1 MSNKV
6 IFNLDELFISVG
18 IDVGA
23 DFSWMSI
30 ALPNQQFVGKP
41 FKILHNSIDSLT
53 TAVSK
58 IKEAEE
64 LYSLESRIFLE
75 STGIYHYPL
84 FCYLRDKGF
93 NCSVINPIITKNST
107 NINIR
112 KVHNDRFDS
121 KKAAL
126 VGLKPDLKVSLMPS
140 DLALNCRNLCREYY
154 DLMDNRSAYV
164 NKLQG
169 ELRMAFPQYLGIF
182 SKVTINTS
190 LTLLE
195 TYTSPSAF
203 LEADKQEIIDIIK
216 STARFGLTYAQNKYN
231 AIIQAATDANQFG
244 YIIDSNI
251 KRIRLYISFTM
262 PDDKKVTFQNVA
274 GLEEEKEELKEV
286 VDFLKDPQKYTKVG
300 ARIPKG
306 VILVGPPGT
315 GKTLLAKAV
324 AGEAGVP
331 FFSISG
337 SDFVEMFVG
346 VGASRVRD
354 LFEEGKRHA
363 PCIIFI
369 DEIDAVA
376 RQRGTGMGGGH
387 DEREQTLNQL
397 LVEMDGFG
405 VNEGIIV
412 MAATNRVDILDPAIL
427 RPGRFDRKVGVG
439 RPDIKGREE
448 ILHVH
453 AKDKPLGED
462 VDLKQIAQTTAG
474 FTGADL
480 ENLMNEAA
488 IAAARKGH
496 VFIRQ
501 KDIKNAF
508 IKVGI
513 GAEKKS
519 KVISEKEKR
528 ITAYHEAGRWR
539 SHCQQRLS
547 FRAPGADGQGHG
559 KVR

>member
-41 FKILHNSIDSLT
+41 YKILHNSIDSLT

-203 LEADKQEIIDIIK
+203 LKVDKQEIIDIIK

-251 KRIRLYISFTM
+251 KRIRLYIRFIRKYDEEINSI
-262 PDDKKVTFQNVA
+262 
-274 GLEEEKEELKEV
+274 LESLHVQMSKR
-286 VDFLKDPQKYTKVG
+286 G
-300 ARIPKG
+300 SAIARR
-306 VILVGPPGT
+306 VIH
-315 GKTLLAKAV
+315 TLTLQ
-324 AGEAGVP
+324 
-331 FFSISG
+331 SISI
-337 SDFVEMFVG
+337 SRNREAKNPVLREYYLKKCDSKPKLVAM
-346 VGASRVRD
+346 GAVSHKV
-354 LFEEGKRHA
+354 
-363 PCIIFI
+363 CNMIF
-369 DEIDAVA
+369 
-376 RQRGTGMGGGH
+376 
-387 DEREQTLNQL
+387 
-397 LVEMDGFG
+397 
-405 VNEGIIV
+405 
-412 MAATNRVDILDPAIL
+412 AIL
-427 RPGRFDRKVGVG
+427 RDNKPFKIIA
-439 RPDIKGREE
+439 PQEHIKQYNS
-448 ILHVH
+448 
-453 AKDKPLGED
+453 AKCD
-462 VDLKQIAQTTAG
+462 
-474 FTGADL
+474 
-480 ENLMNEAA
+480 
-488 IAAARKGH
+488 IAA
-496 VFIRQ
+496 
-501 KDIKNAF
+501 
-508 IKVGI
+508 
-513 GAEKKS
+513 
-519 KVISEKEKR
+519 
-528 ITAYHEAGRWR
+528 
-539 SHCQQRLS
+539 
-547 FRAPGADGQGHG
+547 
-559 KVR
+559 

>member
-1 MSNKV
+1 
-6 IFNLDELFISVG
+6 
-18 IDVGA
+18 
-23 DFSWMSI
+23 MSI

-41 FKILHNSIDSLT
+41 YKILHNSIDSLT

-154 DLMDNRSAYV
+154 DLMDNRGAYV

-244 YIIDSNI
+244 YIIEINSI
-251 KRIRLYISFTM
+251 
-262 PDDKKVTFQNVA
+262 
-274 GLEEEKEELKEV
+274 LESLHEL
-286 VDFLKDPQKYTKVG
+286 VDANED
-300 ARIPKG
+300 A
-306 VILVGPPGT
+306 
-315 GKTLLAKAV
+315 
-324 AGEAGVP
+324 
-331 FFSISG
+331 
-337 SDFVEMFVG
+337 DFVKQIHLIETFK
-346 VGASRVRD
+346 GAGFLSAVSIMGEIGD
-354 LFEEGKRHA
+354 FSAFSKPKQLFA
-363 PCIIFI
+363 Y
-369 DEIDAVA
+369 
-376 RQRGTGMGGGH
+376 
-387 DEREQTLNQL
+387 
-397 LVEMDGFG
+397 FG
-405 VNEGIIV
+405 
-412 MAATNRVDILDPAIL
+412 LDPAVKQSGKFEGTKVQMSKRDSAIARRVIHTLTLQTISISRNGEAKNPVLREYYLKKCDSKPKLVAMGAVSHKVCNMIFAIL
-427 RPGRFDRKVGVG
+427 RDN
-439 RPDIKGREE
+439 
-448 ILHVH
+448 
-453 AKDKPLGED
+453 KPF
-462 VDLKQIAQTTAG
+462 KIIA
-474 FTGADL
+474 
-480 ENLMNEAA
+480 
-488 IAAARKGH
+488 
-496 VFIRQ
+496 
-501 KDIKNAF
+501 
-508 IKVGI
+508 
-513 GAEKKS
+513 
-519 KVISEKEKR
+519 
-528 ITAYHEAGRWR
+528 
-539 SHCQQRLS
+539 
-547 FRAPGADGQGHG
+547 P
-559 KVR
+559 

>member
-41 FKILHNSIDSLT
+41 YKILHNSIDSLT

-182 SKVTINTS
+182 PRLLS
-190 LTLLE
+190 TLL
-195 TYTSPSAF
+195 
-203 LEADKQEIIDIIK
+203 LHCW
-216 STARFGLTYAQNKYN
+216 
-231 AIIQAATDANQFG
+231 
-244 YIIDSNI
+244 
-251 KRIRLYISFTM
+251 RLIHL
-262 PDDKKVTFQNVA
+262 P
-274 GLEEEKEELKEV
+274 LL
-286 VDFLKDPQKYTKVG
+286 FLKQTSK
-300 ARIPKG
+300 R
-306 VILVGPPGT
+306 
-315 GKTLLAKAV
+315 LLISSNQQLALGLHMLKI
-324 AGEAGVP
+324 
-331 FFSISG
+331 SI
-337 SDFVEMFVG
+337 M
-346 VGASRVRD
+346 
-354 LFEEGKRHA
+354 
-363 PCIIFI
+363 P
-369 DEIDAVA
+369 
-376 RQRGTGMGGGH
+376 
-387 DEREQTLNQL
+387 
-397 LVEMDGFG
+397 
-405 VNEGIIV
+405 
-412 MAATNRVDILDPAIL
+412 
-427 RPGRFDRKVGVG
+427 
-439 RPDIKGREE
+439 
-448 ILHVH
+448 
-453 AKDKPLGED
+453 
-462 VDLKQIAQTTAG
+462 
-474 FTGADL
+474 
-480 ENLMNEAA
+480 
-488 IAAARKGH
+488 
-496 VFIRQ
+496 
-501 KDIKNAF
+501 
-508 IKVGI
+508 
-513 GAEKKS
+513 
-519 KVISEKEKR
+519 
-528 ITAYHEAGRWR
+528 
-539 SHCQQRLS
+539 
-547 FRAPGADGQGHG
+547 
-559 KVR
+559 

>member
-6 IFNLDELFISVG
+6 IFNPEDLFISVG

-41 FKILHNSIDSLT
+41 YKILHNKMSSLT

-93 NCSVINPIITKNST
+93 NCYVINPIITKNST

-195 TYTSPSAF
+195 TYSSPSAF
-203 LEADKQEIIDIIK
+203 IEADKQEIIGIIK

-231 AIIQAATDANQFG
+231 AIIQAAHEANEFG

-251 KRIRLYISFTM
+251 KRIRLYISFIRKYDEEIGSILEAMHELVNANEDT
-262 PDDKKVTFQNVA
+262 DFVKQIHLIETFKGA
-274 GLEEEKEELKEV
+274 GFLSAIARRV
-286 VDFLKDPQKYTKVG
+286 VH
-300 ARIPKG
+300 
-306 VILVGPPGT
+306 
-315 GKTLLAKAV
+315 TLTLQSISV
-324 AGEAGVP
+324 SRTGEAKNPVLR
-331 FFSISG
+331 
-337 SDFVEMFVG
+337 DYYLKKC
-346 VGASRVRD
+346 GAKPKLVAMGAVSHKV
-354 LFEEGKRHA
+354 
-363 PCIIFI
+363 CNIIFAMLR
-369 DEIDAVA
+369 DNKPFEIITP
-376 RQRGTGMGGGH
+376 QEH
-387 DEREQTLNQL
+387 IKQYN
-397 LVEMDGFG
+397 
-405 VNEGIIV
+405 
-412 MAATNRVDILDPAIL
+412 AAKCD
-427 RPGRFDRKVGVG
+427 
-439 RPDIKGREE
+439 
-448 ILHVH
+448 
-453 AKDKPLGED
+453 
-462 VDLKQIAQTTAG
+462 
-474 FTGADL
+474 
-480 ENLMNEAA
+480 
-488 IAAARKGH
+488 IAA
-496 VFIRQ
+496 
-501 KDIKNAF
+501 
-508 IKVGI
+508 
-513 GAEKKS
+513 
-519 KVISEKEKR
+519 
-528 ITAYHEAGRWR
+528 
-539 SHCQQRLS
+539 
-547 FRAPGADGQGHG
+547 
-559 KVR
+559 

>member
-6 IFNLDELFISVG
+6 IFNLDDLFISVG

-30 ALPNQQFVGKP
+30 AFPNQQFVGKP
-41 FKILHNSIDSLT
+41 YKILHNSIDSLT

-126 VGLKPDLKVSLMPS
+126 VGLKPDLKVSLIPS
-140 DLALNCRNLCREYY
+140 ALALNCRNLCREYY

-231 AIIQAATDANQFG
+231 AIIQAATHT
-244 YIIDSNI
+244 
-251 KRIRLYISFTM
+251 RIC
-262 PDDKKVTFQNVA
+262 
-274 GLEEEKEELKEV
+274 
-286 VDFLKDPQKYTKVG
+286 
-300 ARIPKG
+300 
-306 VILVGPPGT
+306 PP
-315 GKTLLAKAV
+315 
-324 AGEAGVP
+324 P
-331 FFSISG
+331 
-337 SDFVEMFVG
+337 
-346 VGASRVRD
+346 
-354 LFEEGKRHA
+354 LFA
-363 PCIIFI
+363 
-369 DEIDAVA
+369 
-376 RQRGTGMGGGH
+376 
-387 DEREQTLNQL
+387 
-397 LVEMDGFG
+397 
-405 VNEGIIV
+405 
-412 MAATNRVDILDPAIL
+412 
-427 RPGRFDRKVGVG
+427 
-439 RPDIKGREE
+439 
-448 ILHVH
+448 
-453 AKDKPLGED
+453 
-462 VDLKQIAQTTAG
+462 
-474 FTGADL
+474 
-480 ENLMNEAA
+480 
-488 IAAARKGH
+488 
-496 VFIRQ
+496 
-501 KDIKNAF
+501 
-508 IKVGI
+508 
-513 GAEKKS
+513 
-519 KVISEKEKR
+519 
-528 ITAYHEAGRWR
+528 
-539 SHCQQRLS
+539 
-547 FRAPGADGQGHG
+547 
-559 KVR
+559 

>member
-1 MSNKV
+1 MPNKV
-6 IFNLDELFISVG
+6 IFNPEDLFISVG

-41 FKILHNSIDSLT
+41 YKILHNKMSSLT

-195 TYTSPSAF
+195 TYSSPSAF
-203 LEADKQEIIDIIK
+203 IEADKQEIIGIIK
-216 STARFGLTYAQNKYN
+216 STARFGLTYAQNKYS
-231 AIIQAATDANQFG
+231 AIIQAAHEANEFG

-251 KRIRLYISFTM
+251 KRIRLYISFIRKYDEEIGSILEAMHELVNANEDT
-262 PDDKKVTFQNVA
+262 DFVKQIHLIETFKGA
-274 GLEEEKEELKEV
+274 GFLSAIARRV
-286 VDFLKDPQKYTKVG
+286 VH
-300 ARIPKG
+300 
-306 VILVGPPGT
+306 
-315 GKTLLAKAV
+315 TLTLQSISV
-324 AGEAGVP
+324 SRTGEAKNPVLR
-331 FFSISG
+331 
-337 SDFVEMFVG
+337 DYYLKKC
-346 VGASRVRD
+346 GAKPKLVAMGAVSHKV
-354 LFEEGKRHA
+354 
-363 PCIIFI
+363 CNIIFAMLR
-369 DEIDAVA
+369 DNKPFEIITP
-376 RQRGTGMGGGH
+376 QEH
-387 DEREQTLNQL
+387 IKQYN
-397 LVEMDGFG
+397 
-405 VNEGIIV
+405 
-412 MAATNRVDILDPAIL
+412 AAKCD
-427 RPGRFDRKVGVG
+427 
-439 RPDIKGREE
+439 
-448 ILHVH
+448 
-453 AKDKPLGED
+453 
-462 VDLKQIAQTTAG
+462 
-474 FTGADL
+474 
-480 ENLMNEAA
+480 
-488 IAAARKGH
+488 IAA
-496 VFIRQ
+496 
-501 KDIKNAF
+501 
-508 IKVGI
+508 
-513 GAEKKS
+513 
-519 KVISEKEKR
+519 
-528 ITAYHEAGRWR
+528 
-539 SHCQQRLS
+539 
-547 FRAPGADGQGHG
+547 
-559 KVR
+559 

>member
-41 FKILHNSIDSLT
+41 YKILHNSIDSLT

-84 FCYLRDKGF
+84 FCYLRDNGF
-93 NCSVINPIITKNST
+93 NCSVIYPIITKNST

-112 KVHNDRFDS
+112 KVHN
-121 KKAAL
+121 
-126 VGLKPDLKVSLMPS
+126 
-140 DLALNCRNLCREYY
+140 ALNCRNLCREYY

-203 LEADKQEIIDIIK
+203 LKADKQEIIDIIK

-251 KRIRLYISFTM
+251 KRIRLYISFIRKY
-262 PDDKKVTFQNVA
+262 DEEINSI
-274 GLEEEKEELKEV
+274 LESLHEL
-286 VDFLKDPQKYTKVG
+286 VDANED
-300 ARIPKG
+300 
-306 VILVGPPGT
+306 
-315 GKTLLAKAV
+315 
-324 AGEAGVP
+324 
-331 FFSISG
+331 
-337 SDFVEMFVG
+337 SDFVKQIHLIETFK
-346 VGASRVRD
+346 GAGFLSAVSIMGEIGD
-354 LFEEGKRHA
+354 FSAFSKPKQLFA
-363 PCIIFI
+363 Y
-369 DEIDAVA
+369 
-376 RQRGTGMGGGH
+376 
-387 DEREQTLNQL
+387 
-397 LVEMDGFG
+397 FG
-405 VNEGIIV
+405 
-412 MAATNRVDILDPAIL
+412 LDPSVKQSGKFEGTKVQMSKRGSAIARRVIHTLTLQSISISRNREAKNPVLREYYLKKCDSKPKLVAMGAVSHKVCNMIFAIL
-427 RPGRFDRKVGVG
+427 RDNKPFKIIA
-439 RPDIKGREE
+439 PQEHIKQYNS
-448 ILHVH
+448 
-453 AKDKPLGED
+453 AKCD
-462 VDLKQIAQTTAG
+462 
-474 FTGADL
+474 
-480 ENLMNEAA
+480 
-488 IAAARKGH
+488 IAA
-496 VFIRQ
+496 
-501 KDIKNAF
+501 
-508 IKVGI
+508 
-513 GAEKKS
+513 
-519 KVISEKEKR
+519 
-528 ITAYHEAGRWR
+528 
-539 SHCQQRLS
+539 
-547 FRAPGADGQGHG
+547 
-559 KVR
+559 